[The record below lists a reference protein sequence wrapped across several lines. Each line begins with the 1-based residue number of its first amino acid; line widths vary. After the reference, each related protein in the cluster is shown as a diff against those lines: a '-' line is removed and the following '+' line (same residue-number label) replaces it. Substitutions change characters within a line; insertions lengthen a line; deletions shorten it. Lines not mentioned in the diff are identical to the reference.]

1 MNSKKL
7 IAINL
12 NEFNLE
18 FLNYGAKKFNC
29 KHIKKFLKLKK
40 IQTFSKDLKQ
50 DKNLD
55 PWVQSISINT
65 GTRSNKHKIFN
76 LGEKIPRKLFQ
87 IWDKLSN
94 KKNNCAVWGTMNTSF
109 KDNEYIKVF
118 LPDPWN
124 HQSKVKPKELNNLY
138 LLAREYA
145 QNYTNFSLLKNFFKI
160 LKLLIYLIRKL
171 IFSNLL
177 FLIPV
182 CLNLIFKKDS
192 KNFLFFFLFDLISLK
207 IFEKLSRKYNLNFSL
222 IFLNSL
228 AHYQHNN
235 WDEKLSHKYY
245 FLFTDQIFK
254 IIFNLSKKYDSLIIY
269 NGFSQKKIIPE
280 FMIRPKQPSKFLK
293 KIGIRFKSFHSNMTN
308 GAIMSFSS
316 NLNFKNAVNILKS
329 YNINGFKVFE
339 FKKINKNEIF
349 IRVKIRS
356 KKNLSSFSNT
366 NLKNLE
372 GLFFYESKDKILK
385 KNINFEISDFINSMV
400 FIKTT
405 SKHTPNGELFYE
417 GLKIK
422 NNEIENIKIFNF
434 VSNYFYKK

>member
-1 MNSKKL
+1 MSNKKL

-18 FLNYGAKKFNC
+18 FLNYGAKKFNS

-65 GTRSNKHKIFN
+65 GIRSNKHKIFN
-76 LGEKIPRKLFQ
+76 LGEKIPGKLTQ

-109 KDNEYIKVF
+109 KDNEHIKIF

-124 HQSKVKPKELNNLY
+124 YQNKVKPQELKNLY
-138 LLAREYA
+138 LLPREYA
-145 QNYTNFSLLKNFFKI
+145 QNYTNFNLFKNFFKI
-160 LKLLIYLIRKL
+160 FKLLIYLIRKL
-171 IFSNLL
+171 IFSNLI

-182 CLNLIFKKDS
+182 SLNLVLKK
-192 KNFLFFFLFDLISLK
+192 KTKIFLFFFLFDLISLK
-207 IFEKLSRKYNLNFSL
+207 IFEKLSRNYDLNFSL

-228 AHYQHNN
+228 AHFQHNN

-245 FLFTDQIFK
+245 FYFTDQMLK
-254 IIFNLSKKYDSLIIY
+254 IIFNISKGYDSLIIY
-269 NGFSQKKIIPE
+269 NGFSQKKIMPE
-280 FMIRPKQPSKFLK
+280 YMIRPKKPDEFLRE
-293 KIGIRFKSFHSNMTN
+293 IGIRFKSFHSNMTN
-308 GAIMSFSS
+308 GAIVSFNS
-316 NLNFKNAVNILKS
+316 NFNFKNAVNILKT
-329 YNINGFKVFE
+329 YNIYGFKVFE
-339 FKKINKNEIF
+339 FKKIKKKELF

-356 KKNLSSFSNT
+356 KKNLSFLNT
-366 NLKNLE
+366 NFQNFESLI
-372 GLFFYESKDKILK
+372 FYEDKDKILK
-385 KNINFEISDFINSMV
+385 KDINFKIDEFINSMV
-400 FIKTT
+400 FIKST
-405 SKHTPNGELFYE
+405 SRHTSNGELFYK

-422 NNEIENIKIFNF
+422 KNKAENIKIFNF
-434 VSNYFYKK
+434 ISNYFFKK